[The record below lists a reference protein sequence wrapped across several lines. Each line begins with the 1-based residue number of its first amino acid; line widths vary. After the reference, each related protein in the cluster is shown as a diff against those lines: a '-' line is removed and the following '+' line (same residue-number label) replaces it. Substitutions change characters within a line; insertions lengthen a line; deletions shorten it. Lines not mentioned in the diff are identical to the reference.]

1 MLQWS
6 LHWLFMS
13 RTLPSQKLILNQTS
27 SIEKNRVKETTNKK
41 KLQENYDGLGGLNLD
56 PYGSC
61 PF

>member
-1 MLQWS
+1 
-6 LHWLFMS
+6 MS